1 MLFSLRGLP
10 SLGVIVAL
18 GRNLEKLLT
27 VAMLGV
33 NFATKRP
40 DNEIP
45 KQFPHFLLKVPTG
58 SLVNVM
64 DELDKLKERVRDLE
78 KSLADK
84 GANDPFR
91 RVVESAPY
99 GIVVSDGAGRIVMVN
114 RRAEEMFGY
123 TETEFMECSIADLVP
138 PRFSRGH
145 EGLRQSF
152 HQAPEPRS
160 MGVGRDLFACRKDGT
175 EFLVEIA
182 LTPLPG
188 ASGTLVLSSIID
200 ITERKRSE
208 EELRFQAEI
217 LRNVHDAV
225 FYVTQD
231 GIVRDWNEGAARIF
245 SLKSSEAIGQSLME
259 ICSQNKGHLFTDRI
273 IPAIRKRG
281 VAEEVIHCRLKSGR
295 EVYIRAK
302 ITPMSQKLE
311 EGYVFCASD
320 ITKEKRLEAELVRI
334 SENEQ
339 RRIGQDIH
347 DDLCSQLSGIGCMT
361 KVLEHRLKEAHAEE
375 ADMMAGITEMVAQA
389 GTKAREI
396 AKGLVPTVLETQGLA
411 GALRELALRKRE
423 MVGVNCIA
431 AVSDEELIEKLPDY
445 ISIQLYRIA
454 QEGVT
459 NAIKHSD
466 AEIIEISLRAYDG
479 RLELRIRDDGKGM
492 PRDQPSTGMGLL
504 TMQRRSELIS
514 ADFSIQASPGG
525 GAYIRCIVPLVN
537 HD

>member
-1 MLFSLRGLP
+1 MDE
-10 SLGVIVAL
+10 
-18 GRNLEKLLT
+18 LEKLK
-27 VAMLGV
+27 A
-33 NFATKRP
+33 
-40 DNEIP
+40 
-45 KQFPHFLLKVPTG
+45 
-58 SLVNVM
+58 
-64 DELDKLKERVRDLE
+64 RVRDLE
-78 KSLADK
+78 ESLADSR
-84 GANDPFR
+84 ANDPFR

-99 GIVVSDGAGRIVMVN
+99 GIVVSDGGGRIVMVN
-114 RRAEEMFGY
+114 RLAGEMFGY
-123 TETEFMECSIADLVP
+123 TEVEFLECSITDLVP
-138 PRFSRGH
+138 PRYRKGH
-145 EGLRQSF
+145 EETRHGF
-152 HQAPEPRS
+152 HQSPEPRA
-160 MGVGRDLFACRKDGT
+160 MGSGRDLFACRKDGT

-188 ASGTLVLSSIID
+188 ASGTMVLSSIID

-208 EELRFQAEI
+208 EALRFQAEI
-217 LRNVHDAV
+217 LKNVHDAV

-245 SLKSSEAIGQSLME
+245 SIKSSEAIGQSLME
-259 ICSQNKGHLFTDRI
+259 ICSQHKGHLFADRI
-273 IPAIRKRG
+273 VPAIRKKG
-281 VAEEVIHCRLKSGR
+281 VAEEVIHCRLKSGK

-302 ITPMSQKLE
+302 VTPMSQKVE

-320 ITKEKRLEAELVRI
+320 ITKEKRLETELVRI

-361 KVLEHRLKEAHAEE
+361 KVLENRLKEAHAEE
-375 ADMMAGITEMVAQA
+375 AEMMVGITEMVAQA

-431 AVSDEELIEKLPDY
+431 AVSDEGQIEALSDS

-454 QEGVT
+454 QEAVT

-492 PRDQPSTGMGLL
+492 PRDQVSSGMGLL
-504 TMQRRSELIS
+504 TMQRRAELIG
-514 ADFSIQASPGG
+514 ADFSVQASPGG

-537 HD
+537 HE